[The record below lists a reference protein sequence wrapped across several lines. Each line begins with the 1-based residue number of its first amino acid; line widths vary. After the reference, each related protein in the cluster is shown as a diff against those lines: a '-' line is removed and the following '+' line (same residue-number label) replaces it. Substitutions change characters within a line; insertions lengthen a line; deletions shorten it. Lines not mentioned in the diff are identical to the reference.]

1 MVKKFEF
8 FLIFLFFIKSIKSS
22 SECLSKNINKSSE
35 VSLSTCVGNT
45 EEETNNTISCCLLKI
60 ERESNDDIYRCIEVP
75 NDEDEIEK
83 RITAFQSMYKNS
95 IVSID
100 CKDNFINFKSLQ
112 IFLILLIC
120 LLL

>member
-45 EEETNNTISCCLLKI
+45 EEDTNNTISCCLLKI
-60 ERESNDDIYRCIEVP
+60 ERESKDINKCIEVP

>member
-22 SECLSKNINKSSE
+22 SECLSKNINKSS
-35 VSLSTCVGNT
+35 VSLSTCVGNS